1 MDKSVIINVE
11 EAIEEIKKGNMVIM
25 IDDEDRENEGDLV
38 LAAEFVT
45 PEKINFMT
53 KHARGLVCLSLTAK
67 RCDELKLP
75 LMVNKNTS
83 HYESPFTV
91 SIEAKEGVTT
101 GISAYDRAHT
111 IKVAIDPKSTSE
123 DIVRPGHVF
132 PLRAKNGGVLVRAG
146 HTEGSIDLVKLA
158 GLYPAA
164 VICEIMKEDG
174 SMAKLP
180 DLIDFAKQHNL
191 KIVTIADL
199 IAYRLKYDSIIEEFA
214 EAHLPTKFGDF
225 NIKVFKSKVDDQ
237 HAVAL
242 TKGDIVSS
250 NEPILVRMHSQCLT
264 GDVFGSLRCDC
275 GEQLH
280 KAMEIIEKAKLGVL
294 IYLFQEGRGIGILNK
309 IKAYKLQEAGLDTVE
324 ANLHLGFGAD
334 LRNYGFGAQILK
346 ILGVKKMCLMTNNPK
361 KIKALSGFGLEIVE
375 RIPVTAEVTD
385 ENRVYLLTKKKKL
398 GHNIDVY
405 EEE

>member
-1 MDKSVIINVE
+1 MDNSLIIGVE

-38 LAAEFVT
+38 LAAEYVT
-45 PEKINFMT
+45 PEKINFMA
-53 KHARGLVCLSLTAK
+53 KNARGLVCLSLTSK

-75 LMVNKNTS
+75 MMVNINTS

-91 SIEAKEGVTT
+91 SIEAREGVTT
-101 GISAYDRAHT
+101 GISAYDRSQT
-111 IKVAIDPKSTSE
+111 VKVAIDPKSGPE
-123 DIVRPGHVF
+123 DIARPGHVF
-132 PLRAKNGGVLVRAG
+132 PLRGKDGGVLVRAG
-146 HTEGSIDLVKLA
+146 HTEGSIDLARLA

-174 SMAKLP
+174 TMAKLP
-180 DLIDFAKQHNL
+180 DLIEFAKKYNL
-191 KIVTIADL
+191 KIVTIADI

-225 NIKVFKSKVDDQ
+225 DIKVFKSKVDEQ
-237 HAVAL
+237 QAVAL
-242 TKGDIVSS
+242 TKGNIVKSS
-250 NEPILVRMHSQCLT
+250 ESILVRMHSQCLT

-275 GEQLH
+275 GGQLH
-280 KAMEIIEKAKLGVL
+280 KALEIIEEAKIGVL

-309 IKAYKLQEAGLDTVE
+309 IRAYKLQEAGMDTVE

-346 ILGVKKMCLMTNNPK
+346 ILGVKKMRLITNNPK

-375 RIPVTAEVTD
+375 RVPITAEVTE
-385 ENRVYLLTKKKKL
+385 ENKAYLLTKKNKL

>member
-1 MDKSVIINVE
+1 MDNSLIISVE
-11 EAIEEIKKGNMVIM
+11 EAIEEMKKGNMIIM
-25 IDDEDRENEGDLV
+25 VDDEDRENEGDLV
-38 LAAEFVT
+38 LAAEHVT
-45 PEKINFMT
+45 PEKINFMV
-53 KHARGLVCLSLTAK
+53 KNARGLVCLSLTSK

-75 LMVNKNTS
+75 MMVNINTS

-101 GISAYDRAHT
+101 GISAYDRAQT
-111 IKVAIDPKSTSE
+111 VKVAIDPKSGPE
-123 DIVRPGHVF
+123 DIARPGHVF
-132 PLRAKNGGVLVRAG
+132 PLRAKDGGVLVRAG
-146 HTEGSIDLVKLA
+146 HTEGSIDLARLA

-174 SMAKLP
+174 TMAKLP
-180 DLIDFAKQHNL
+180 DLIEFAKKYNL
-191 KIVTIADL
+191 KIVTIADI

-225 NIKVFKSKVDDQ
+225 NIKVFKSKVDEQ
-237 HAVAL
+237 QAVAL
-242 TKGDIVSS
+242 TKGDIVKSS
-250 NEPILVRMHSQCLT
+250 EPILVRMHSQCLT

-275 GEQLH
+275 GDQLH
-280 KAMEIIEKAKLGVL
+280 KALEIIEESKIGVL

-309 IKAYKLQEAGLDTVE
+309 IRAYKLQEAGLDTVE

-346 ILGVKKMCLMTNNPK
+346 ILGVKKMRLITNNPK

-375 RIPVTAEVTD
+375 RVPITAEVTE
-385 ENRVYLLTKKKKL
+385 ENRAYLLTKKNKL

>member
-1 MDKSVIINVE
+1 MDNSLIIGVE

-38 LAAEFVT
+38 LAAEYVT
-45 PEKINFMT
+45 PEKINFMA
-53 KHARGLVCLSLTAK
+53 KNARGLVCLSLTSK

-75 LMVNKNTS
+75 MMVNINTS

-91 SIEAKEGVTT
+91 SIEAREGVTT
-101 GISAYDRAHT
+101 GISAYDRSQT
-111 IKVAIDPKSTSE
+111 VKVAIDPKSGPE
-123 DIVRPGHVF
+123 DIARPGHVF
-132 PLRAKNGGVLVRAG
+132 PLRGKDGGVLVRAG
-146 HTEGSIDLVKLA
+146 HTEGSIDLARLA

-174 SMAKLP
+174 TMAKLP
-180 DLIDFAKQHNL
+180 DLIEFAKKYNL
-191 KIVTIADL
+191 KIVTIADI

-225 NIKVFKSKVDDQ
+225 DIKVFKSKVDEQ
-237 HAVAL
+237 QAVAL
-242 TKGDIVSS
+242 TKGNIVKSS
-250 NEPILVRMHSQCLT
+250 ESILVRMHSQCLT

-275 GEQLH
+275 GGQLH
-280 KAMEIIEKAKLGVL
+280 KALEIIEEAKIGVL

-309 IKAYKLQEAGLDTVE
+309 IRAYKLQEAGMDTVE

-346 ILGVKKMCLMTNNPK
+346 ILGVKKMRLITNNPK

-375 RIPVTAEVTD
+375 RVPITAEVTE
-385 ENRVYLLTKKKKL
+385 ENRAYLLTKKNKL

>member
-1 MDKSVIINVE
+1 MDNSLIIGVE

-38 LAAEFVT
+38 LAAEYVT
-45 PEKINFMT
+45 PEKINFMA
-53 KHARGLVCLSLTAK
+53 KNARGLVCLSLTSK

-75 LMVNKNTS
+75 MMVNINTS

-91 SIEAKEGVTT
+91 SIEAREGVTT
-101 GISAYDRAHT
+101 GISAYDRSQT
-111 IKVAIDPKSTSE
+111 VKVAIDPKSGPE
-123 DIVRPGHVF
+123 DIARPGHVF
-132 PLRAKNGGVLVRAG
+132 PLRGKDGGVLVRAG
-146 HTEGSIDLVKLA
+146 HTEGSIDLARLA

-174 SMAKLP
+174 TMAKLP
-180 DLIDFAKQHNL
+180 DLIEFAKKYNL
-191 KIVTIADL
+191 KIVTIADI

-225 NIKVFKSKVDDQ
+225 DIKVFKSKVDEQ
-237 HAVAL
+237 QAVAL
-242 TKGDIVSS
+242 TKGNIVKSS
-250 NEPILVRMHSQCLT
+250 ESILVRMHSQCLT

-275 GEQLH
+275 GGQLH
-280 KAMEIIEKAKLGVL
+280 KALEIIEEAKIGVL

-309 IKAYKLQEAGLDTVE
+309 IRAYKLQEAGMDTVE

-346 ILGVKKMCLMTNNPK
+346 ILGVKKMRLITNNPK
-361 KIKALSGFGLEIVE
+361 KIKALSGFGLEIIE
-375 RIPVTAEVTD
+375 RVPITAEVTE
-385 ENRVYLLTKKKKL
+385 ENRAYLLTKKNKL